1 MEKNSR
7 GFDTSIKLNER
18 EFIVEMTI
26 SFDNRI
32 IRTTA
37 ISRQNILNGAY
48 YRDIIRKLVK
58 KTGYF
63 GFELTKMST

>member
-18 EFIVEMTI
+18 EFIVGMTI

-48 YRDIIRKLVK
+48 YRD
-58 KTGYF
+58 
-63 GFELTKMST
+63 MSFVNL